1 MPNMGIS
8 FANIKLLE
16 DYDLIGMQKRILDFG
31 SSNLY
36 GATPEQIINF
46 VEKHNPRPRRNLN
59 DWATTFANG
68 SGVDANGVN
77 KNESFAGELFEM
89 AGMNYDSIDIAKGY
103 KTTIVDLNTQV
114 LPEEMVGKY
123 DSVLNF
129 GTSEHILNQMNTFA
143 AVHAATKS
151 GGLMMHSVPS
161 IGFVDHGYF
170 CYTSRFF
177 FDMAGYNEYE
187 LVDMWF
193 EQTEGSENLFA
204 SARQYQT
211 YFPTLRERLARIDT
225 EERERSLNLLQVPV
239 ISLSIIYRKTTEKPF
254 MGMVETSTSVG
265 DVSALVLGSYASTT

>member
-1 MPNMGIS
+1 MGIS
-8 FANIKLLE
+8 FASLKLLE
-16 DYDLIGMQKRILDFG
+16 DYELIGRQKRILDLG

-36 GATPEQIINF
+36 GATLEQVVNF
-46 VEKHNPRPRRNLN
+46 IEKYNPQPPRNLT
-59 DWATTFANG
+59 DWASTLADG
-68 SGVDANGVN
+68 SGVDAYGVN
-77 KNESFAGELFEM
+77 KNGSFAGELFEM
-89 AGMNYDSIDIAKGY
+89 AEMKYDSIDIAKGY
-103 KTTIVDLNTQV
+103 NTTIVDLNTQV
-114 LPEEMVGKY
+114 LPDEMAGNY

-143 AVHAATKS
+143 AMHTATKA

-211 YFPTLRERLARIDT
+211 YFHALKERLARIDT

-239 ISLSIIYRKTTEKPF
+239 ISLSVIYRKVADRPF

-265 DVSALVLGSYASTT
+265 DVSAQVLGSYAATT

>member
-1 MPNMGIS
+1 MGIT
-8 FANIKLLE
+8 FGNITLLE
-16 DYDLIGMQKRILDFG
+16 HYDLIGRQKRILDFG

-36 GATPEQIINF
+36 GATSEQVINF
-46 VEKHNPRPRRNLN
+46 VEKHNPQPPRDLKN
-59 DWATTFANG
+59 WATRFAEG
-68 SGVDANGVN
+68 TGVDANGVN
-77 KNESFAGELFEM
+77 TNGSFAGELFEM
-89 AGMNYDSIDIAKGY
+89 ADMTYDSIDIAKGY
-103 KTTIVDLNTQV
+103 NTTIVDLNAQV
-114 LPEEMVGKY
+114 LPADMVASY

-143 AVHAATKS
+143 AVHTATKA
-151 GGLMMHSVPS
+151 GGMIMHSVPS
-161 IGFVDHGYF
+161 VGFVDHGYF

-193 EQTEGSENLFA
+193 EQTEGCENLFA

-211 YFPTLRERLARIDT
+211 YFPTLKERLARIDT

-239 ISLSIIYRKTTEKPF
+239 ISLSVVYRKATDKPF

-265 DVSALVLGSYASTT
+265 DVSAQVLGSYAATE